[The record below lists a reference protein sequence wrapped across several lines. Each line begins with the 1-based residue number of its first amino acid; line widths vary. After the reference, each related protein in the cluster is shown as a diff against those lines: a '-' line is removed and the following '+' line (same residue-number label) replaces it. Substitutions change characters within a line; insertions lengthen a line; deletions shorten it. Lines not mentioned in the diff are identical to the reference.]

1 MLRLRTPLIHFFAMH
16 IAPTTYSWEET
27 NILGHKI
34 TDIMSSLVFGW
45 IEKCVFLCQF
55 QSKMARMC

>member
-1 MLRLRTPLIHFFAMH
+1 MLRLRTPLIHFFPMH
-16 IAPTTYSWEET
+16 IAPTTYSWGKT

-34 TDIMSSLVFGW
+34 TDIMSSLVLGW

-55 QSKMARMC
+55 QSKMARIC